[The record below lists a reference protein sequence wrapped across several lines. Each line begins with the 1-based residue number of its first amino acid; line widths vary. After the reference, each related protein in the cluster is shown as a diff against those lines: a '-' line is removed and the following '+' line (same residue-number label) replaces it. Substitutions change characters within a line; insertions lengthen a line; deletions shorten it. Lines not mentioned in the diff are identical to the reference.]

1 MPDHGAPACS
11 LCLFH
16 AICGVAET
24 GGTRAEAVFRLHP
37 ERQAVRAGDFVF
49 HQGRPALTVY
59 PLRAGSAKQV
69 YESPLGWRQVTGFS
83 LPGDVLGLEPHEA
96 PQHGTAAVALQD
108 SVVCVVPVESL
119 RELMAVPAF
128 REAALEVMRRNA
140 QRERVLLVAIGS
152 MKAPQRLAMLLL
164 DLAGEQARRHG
175 RQDGT
180 LTLAMSRTDIA
191 SLLGL
196 TLETV
201 SRLLSRFASVGLIA
215 VRQRRLRIIDPAG
228 LASIYADLETCTHRP
243 ARAGDPGAEF
253 APGMTMCRGS
263 AS

>member
-1 MPDHGAPACS
+1 MPDQGAPACS

-16 AICGVAET
+16 PVCGAAAT
-24 GGTRAEAVFRLHP
+24 AAATAPAGTRLRP
-37 ERQAVRAGDFVF
+37 ERLSLRAGDYVVR
-49 HQGRPALTVY
+49 QGRPALTVY
-59 PLRAGSAKQV
+59 PLRTGSAKQV

-96 PQHGTAAVALQD
+96 PQHGAAAIALQD
-108 SVVCVVPVESL
+108 SEVCAVPVESL
-119 RELMAVPAF
+119 RELMAAPAF
-128 REAALEVMRRNA
+128 RIAALAVMRRNA
-140 QRERVLLVAIGS
+140 ERERVLLVAVGS

-175 RQDGT
+175 RQDST
-180 LTLAMSRTDIA
+180 LTLAMSRADIA

-215 VRQRRLRIIDPAG
+215 VRQRRLRIIDSAG
-228 LASIYADLETCTHRP
+228 LASIYADLDGGAQRP
-243 ARAGDPGAEF
+243 AREGDPGAEF
-253 APGMTMCRGS
+253 APAMAMCRGP

>member
-16 AICGVAET
+16 AVCGVAET
-24 GGTRAEAVFRLHP
+24 GGTPAPASSMRLQP
-37 ERQAVRAGDFVF
+37 ERLTVRAGDFVF
-49 HQGRPALTVY
+49 RQGRPALTVY

-69 YESPLGWRQVTGFS
+69 YESPLGWRQVTGFA

-96 PQHGTAAVALQD
+96 PQHSTTAVALQD
-108 SVVCVVPVESL
+108 SVVCAVSVETL
-119 RELMAVPAF
+119 RESMAAPPF
-128 REAALEVMRRNA
+128 RIAALEVMRRNA
-140 QRERVLLVAIGS
+140 ERERTLLVAVGS
-152 MKAPQRLAMLLL
+152 MKAPQRMAMLLL

-180 LTLAMSRTDIA
+180 LTLAMSRSDIA

-215 VRQRRLRIIDPAG
+215 VRQRRLRIIDPTG
-228 LASIYADLETCTHRP
+228 LASIYADLGADAQRP
-243 ARAGDPGAEF
+243 ARERDPGAEF
-253 APGMTMCRGS
+253 APGVTMCRV
-263 AS
+263 A

>member
-16 AICGVAET
+16 AVCGVAET
-24 GGTRAEAVFRLHP
+24 GSMPAPAGARLHP
-37 ERQAVRAGDFVF
+37 ERLTVRIGDPVF
-49 HQGRPALTVY
+49 RQGRPALTVY

-69 YESPLGWRQVTGFS
+69 YESPLGWRQVTGFAM
-83 LPGDVLGLEPHEA
+83 PGDVLGLEPHEA
-96 PQHGTAAVALQD
+96 PQYSTAAVALQD
-108 SVVCVVPVESL
+108 SVVCAVPVESL
-119 RELMAVPAF
+119 RELMAAPAF
-128 REAALEVMRRNA
+128 RVAALEVMRRNA
-140 QRERVLLVAIGS
+140 ERERVLLVAVGS

-180 LTLAMSRTDIA
+180 LTLAMPRTDIA

-228 LASIYADLETCTHRP
+228 LASIYADLEAGAQRP
-243 ARAGDPGAEF
+243 AREGDQGAEF
-253 APGMTMCRGS
+253 ASGMRMCRE
-263 AS
+263 AAT